1 MRFFTAKI
9 RQYVHCMY
17 SGAEI
22 ERERRA
28 DRGWRKRLKEIAKG
42 FAGWQVVLHPC
53 LWFPGANLIKGSRWV
68 HGGATI

>member
-1 MRFFTAKI
+1 
-9 RQYVHCMY
+9 MY

-42 FAGWQVVLHPC
+42 FAGWQVVPPPVSGFQEPIL
-53 LWFPGANLIKGSRWV
+53 
-68 HGGATI
+68 